1 MTDKKKEGQYMTPD
15 GIVSMILNNIGYT
28 ENHVLT
34 RKIMEPS
41 FGDGAF
47 LINIVQRIISEGTR
61 TGLSKQQITDIIQ
74 ANVFG
79 IEKDKILY
87 QKTLERLNSLLAV
100 YDIPEIQWEKN
111 LTCGDTL
118 IECKKHIG
126 KYDYVVGNPPFVRV
140 HNIPDEYRDVVKQFQ
155 FVDGMIDLYIVFY
168 EIGINLLNNKGKLG
182 YISPNS
188 FMKNSSQKKFRNYL
202 IDNKY
207 ISAIYDFKTSKIFQ
221 DADTYTC
228 ICILNK
234 NKNRTDFSVDYKE
247 YSMYKVVVENKF
259 SFEYFAN
266 QLHDNPWNLSSDE
279 DIKFLEKNRNLPIKI
294 SNMAI
299 VQNGIATNRD
309 AVYVIHT
316 YCNKELT
323 EEYCGKHT
331 DKKKIVYF
339 KDKSGNIK
347 EIESTI
353 LHRCIKTSK
362 YNGNMDNTHII
373 FPYEK
378 ILSPRFF
385 NRDGVEI
392 TSGYKP
398 LTEDKLKKSF
408 PKAYAYLSSL
418 RDELTT
424 RDMDK
429 NADWFLFGRS
439 QGIQNSCFKKVVFKH
454 VIDKGLPR
462 IVPHILDEDVI
473 VYSGMYTTID
483 IDIVI
488 SPKTKP
494 DGNKEVDKYIFDEML
509 YEYALKDVYKIFQSP
524 DFAKYCSMVGKD
536 MAGGYVGIS
545 TKMVKQFGTQL
556 SAFPN
561 FPIT

>member
-188 FMKNSSQKKFRNYL
+188 FMKNSSQKK
-202 IDNKY
+202 I
-207 ISAIYDFKTSKIFQ
+207 
-221 DADTYTC
+221 
-228 ICILNK
+228 
-234 NKNRTDFSVDYKE
+234 
-247 YSMYKVVVENKF
+247 
-259 SFEYFAN
+259 
-266 QLHDNPWNLSSDE
+266 P
-279 DIKFLEKNRNLPIKI
+279 
-294 SNMAI
+294 
-299 VQNGIATNRD
+299 
-309 AVYVIHT
+309 
-316 YCNKELT
+316 
-323 EEYCGKHT
+323 
-331 DKKKIVYF
+331 
-339 KDKSGNIK
+339 
-347 EIESTI
+347 
-353 LHRCIKTSK
+353 
-362 YNGNMDNTHII
+362 
-373 FPYEK
+373 
-378 ILSPRFF
+378 
-385 NRDGVEI
+385 
-392 TSGYKP
+392 
-398 LTEDKLKKSF
+398 KL
-408 PKAYAYLSSL
+408 
-418 RDELTT
+418 
-424 RDMDK
+424 
-429 NADWFLFGRS
+429 
-439 QGIQNSCFKKVVFKH
+439 
-454 VIDKGLPR
+454 
-462 IVPHILDEDVI
+462 
-473 VYSGMYTTID
+473 
-483 IDIVI
+483 
-488 SPKTKP
+488 
-494 DGNKEVDKYIFDEML
+494 FD
-509 YEYALKDVYKIFQSP
+509 
-524 DFAKYCSMVGKD
+524 
-536 MAGGYVGIS
+536 
-545 TKMVKQFGTQL
+545 
-556 SAFPN
+556 
-561 FPIT
+561 

>member
-87 QKTLERLNSLLAV
+87 QKALERLNSLLAV
-100 YDIPEIQWEKN
+100 YDIPEIQWKKN

-140 HNIPDEYRDVVKQFQ
+140 HNIPDEYRDVIKQFQ

-168 EIGINLLNNKGKLG
+168 EIGINLLNDKGKLG

-234 NKNRTDFSVDYKE
+234 NKNRVDFSVDY
-247 YSMYKVVVENKF
+247 
-259 SFEYFAN
+259 
-266 QLHDNPWNLSSDE
+266 H
-279 DIKFLEKNRNLPIKI
+279 
-294 SNMAI
+294 
-299 VQNGIATNRD
+299 NGA
-309 AVYVIHT
+309 
-316 YCNKELT
+316 
-323 EEYCGKHT
+323 
-331 DKKKIVYF
+331 
-339 KDKSGNIK
+339 
-347 EIESTI
+347 
-353 LHRCIKTSK
+353 
-362 YNGNMDNTHII
+362 
-373 FPYEK
+373 
-378 ILSPRFF
+378 
-385 NRDGVEI
+385 
-392 TSGYKP
+392 
-398 LTEDKLKKSF
+398 
-408 PKAYAYLSSL
+408 
-418 RDELTT
+418 
-424 RDMDK
+424 
-429 NADWFLFGRS
+429 
-439 QGIQNSCFKKVVFKH
+439 
-454 VIDKGLPR
+454 
-462 IVPHILDEDVI
+462 
-473 VYSGMYTTID
+473 
-483 IDIVI
+483 
-488 SPKTKP
+488 
-494 DGNKEVDKYIFDEML
+494 
-509 YEYALKDVYKIFQSP
+509 
-524 DFAKYCSMVGKD
+524 
-536 MAGGYVGIS
+536 
-545 TKMVKQFGTQL
+545 
-556 SAFPN
+556 
-561 FPIT
+561 